1 MRVLLAVAFAAMV
14 AEGVA
19 FGTMS
24 VGGADAYGYVTQ
36 SDHWLDGSLRDP
48 QPWARDLPWPASAF
62 TFTPLGYSL
71 SDDES
76 SIVSQ
81 YPPGLPLIMAG
92 AHLLAGRCAVFW
104 VAPLCAGLL
113 VVATYGLGR
122 ELGSRGAAIAAMWLV
137 ATSPA
142 VLFMTPAPMSDVPA
156 AAMWTTALWLAVS
169 STNLGRNRRSLWAG
183 LVSGVAILIR
193 PNLIPAAAPIVIWYA
208 WEAWRNASDRRAG
221 IARGV
226 LFCAGSGA
234 GVVTAVVLNHAIT
247 HWWLHT
253 GYGSIEEA
261 FGWGNVRA
269 NAANYFEWLIS
280 TQTPLAVAGL
290 VALAL
295 PLPWLWPDAKTR
307 SVVVLLAAFCL
318 VIWIRYLLLSSVRP
332 LVVLQISAAVLA
344 GDHDRPRASG
354 VAHHSRQAARPG
366 VGWRRDRGGA
376 RRIRHLDRAR
386 SRGVRWRP
394 ARTALR
400 VSRRDG
406 AEMTDPTSVIF
417 SMQHSGS
424 IRYYGGRLTLN
435 FVNLDRRYLDHT
447 VHWLADHGAHPY
459 AALEDWEV
467 PEFKR
472 RFADANTAGRLEMT
486 PLFEY
491 DGTAHVLLY
500 DLLQDNGPRATGVI
514 RETGLRPRCQPP
526 ARDMVVGFRR

>member
-36 SDHWLDGSLRDP
+36 SDHWLDGSIRDP

-81 YPPGLPLIMAG
+81 YPPGLPLLMAG

-122 ELGSRGAAIAAMWLV
+122 QLGSRGAAIAAMWLV

-169 STNLGRNRRSLWAG
+169 STNLGRDRRSLWAG

-208 WEAWRNASDRRAG
+208 WEAWRNVSDRRGG
-221 IARGV
+221 ITRGL
-226 LFCAGSGA
+226 LFCVGSGA

-269 NAANYFEWLIS
+269 NAANYFEWLVS

-290 VALAL
+290 AALAL
-295 PLPWLWPDAKTR
+295 PLPWLWPEAKTR

-318 VIWIRYLLLSSVRP
+318 VIWIQYCFYQVFDLWWYLRFLLPCWPAIMIGLAQVVWLIVRGRPRP
-332 LVVLQISAAVLA
+332 LASA
-344 GDHDRPRASG
+344 G
-354 VAHHSRQAARPG
+354 VAIVAALG
-366 VGWRRDRGGA
+366 AFGIWTARDRAAFDGGLLE
-376 RRIRHLDRAR
+376 RRYA
-386 SRGVRWRP
+386 SVGAMVRG
-394 ARTALR
+394 L
-400 VSRRDG
+400 
-406 AEMTDPTSVIF
+406 TDPTSVIF

-435 FVNLDRRYLDHT
+435 FVNLDRRYLDQT

-459 AALEDWEV
+459 AALEEWEV

-472 RFADANTAGRLEMT
+472 RFADENTAGRLEMT

-491 DGTAHVLLY
+491 DGTAHVLFY

-526 ARDMVVGFRR
+526 AKDMVIGFRR